1 MFVRYEITMAN
12 SKDVPFEEKLAAVK
26 NAISVFTKLHEA
38 KEFKE
43 EGSKFFKDGHY
54 VKAIFTYRKIF
65 DILDFQSIKPYVLA
79 DDKQAESKALVIAGG
94 LNISL
99 CWMKLKQ
106 WKRAKAMCSRILEM
120 DRDVV
125 KAWYRRGKYL
135 ST

>member
-1 MFVRYEITMAN
+1 MAN

-65 DILDFQSIKPYVLA
+65 DILDFESIKPYVLA
-79 DDKQAESKALVIAGG
+79 DDKQAEWLPVD
-94 LNISL
+94 
-99 CWMKLKQ
+99 WTF
-106 WKRAKAMCSRILEM
+106 
-120 DRDVV
+120 
-125 KAWYRRGKYL
+125 L
-135 ST
+135 SVGWNWNNGSEWNESVFNLD